1 MPPTTATPSTS
12 TRSAARARPRCNRR
26 RRRSNSSTRSVVGR
40 ALAPAPRPAGANAL
54 PTTDRP
60 RRAGRTIEIR
70 LALWPPRVSLDV
82 PGLERWLSGRKRWFA
97 KPVKGFKS
105 LPRVRIPLSPP
116 SFGMPPEVMPLDTPI
131 LFVATTSAKRARAFY
146 GDVLGLTFVSEDDF
160 AIVFAVGA
168 LTLRIQ
174 KVPAK
179 PAIGYTVL
187 GWKVDHIQD
196 EVRRL

>member
-1 MPPTTATPSTS
+1 
-12 TRSAARARPRCNRR
+12 
-26 RRRSNSSTRSVVGR
+26 
-40 ALAPAPRPAGANAL
+40 
-54 PTTDRP
+54 
-60 RRAGRTIEIR
+60 
-70 LALWPPRVSLDV
+70 
-82 PGLERWLSGRKRWFA
+82 
-97 KPVKGFKS
+97 
-105 LPRVRIPLSPP
+105 
-116 SFGMPPEVMPLDTPI
+116 MPPEVMPLDTPI

-196 EVRRL
+196 EVRRLAKAGVRFARYDGLGQDADGIWCAPSGAKVAWFTDPDDNILSLTEYPGS